1 MNEEPLD
8 TDRISYE
15 VLEDSFDVNWNW
27 DTSYRTR
34 GVNVDENV
42 MTIDHPSRSQGDV
55 DLGDEHLQN
64 AVQPTL
70 RASHRKRIVKSYS
83 KDGSRHKSYPSKD
96 RIRRGKTEQMLQ
108 PARYRQNPWS
118 MIGPTSTPTSPFLP
132 STLPDSLMKQYLHQ
146 SQ

>member
-34 GVNVDENV
+34 GVNIDENV
-42 MTIDHPSRSQGDV
+42 MTIDHPSRSQGEV

-83 KDGSRHKSYPSKD
+83 KDGSRHNLILR
-96 RIRRGKTEQMLQ
+96 RIEFVEAKRSRCS
-108 PARYRQNPWS
+108 N
-118 MIGPTSTPTSPFLP
+118 
-132 STLPDSLMKQYLHQ
+132 LPDIDKIHGQ
-146 SQ
+146 